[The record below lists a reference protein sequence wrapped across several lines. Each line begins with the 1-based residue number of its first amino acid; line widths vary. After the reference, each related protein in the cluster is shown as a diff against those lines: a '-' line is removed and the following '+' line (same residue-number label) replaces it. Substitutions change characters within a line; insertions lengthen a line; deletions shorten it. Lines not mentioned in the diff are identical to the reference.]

1 MIGLK
6 DSLRF
11 KLVLSIGLSM
21 VALMLLVASGVY
33 WAIQHESD
41 EIFKAR
47 LNTSARVL
55 EGLISRQINQNMA
68 SDSSYVELDDAIVPT
83 MPGSDTQRY
92 EQKVAFQVW
101 SEMGVLLAKSSSA
114 PFEPLGA
121 FREGQQSNSI
131 DKEEWQV
138 FALKSGPIWVLAAE
152 HNDVLE
158 ESRLKLLYAVFTPFV
173 IGVSA
178 LILLVNF
185 LLFRGLRPL
194 RDLAAQIATRDI
206 NSLIPLEG
214 RWPSELKSVVSSF
227 NGLLVSVKAA
237 IEREKLFM
245 DSAAHEIRTPIAG
258 IHLHLQNALNGP
270 DARARADSVQSA
282 LDGVRRVTQLIRQML
297 LLSRVGAGFDP
308 SQPKSFV
315 AVDLVAAQLVDSM
328 TARFKEKNQTVHFA
342 SEADLVVRAE
352 LGQVESLLGNLL
364 DNAQKY
370 GEQGGCIDID
380 ITRADNSAVIRVANS
395 GQPIAVPH
403 REAIFTPYFRVTES
417 TVAAH
422 EGAGLGLAIAARI
435 VENLQGCI
443 VATDPKAYVGV
454 EIRATVLLVSLAPES
469 AAEA

>member
-1 MIGLK
+1 MR

-11 KLVLSIGLSM
+11 KLVFSIGLSM
-21 VALMLLVASGVY
+21 VVLMLLVASGVY
-33 WAIQHESD
+33 WAIKHESD
-41 EIFKAR
+41 EIFLAR

-55 EGLISRQINQNMA
+55 EGLISRQISQNIA
-68 SDSSYVELDDAIVPT
+68 GENRYAELDDAVLPAT
-83 MPGSDTQRY
+83 AGGGLQHY

-101 SEMGVLLAKSSSA
+101 SEMGVLLAKSASA
-114 PFEPLGA
+114 PLTPLGT
-121 FREGQQSNSI
+121 FKEGQQNTSLG
-131 DKEEWQV
+131 DEEWQV

-158 ESRLKLLYAVFTPFV
+158 ESRLKLLYAVFTPFL

-194 RDLAAQIATRDI
+194 NDLAVQIAIRDI
-206 NSLIPLEG
+206 HSLTPLAG
-214 RWPSELKSVVSSF
+214 RWPKELRSVVTAF
-227 NGLLVSVKAA
+227 NVLLISVKAA

-258 IHLHLQNALNGP
+258 VHLHLQNALNDP
-270 DARARADSVQSA
+270 DASARADSLHSA
-282 LDGVRRVTQLIRQML
+282 LGGVKRVTQLIRQML
-297 LLSRVGAGFDP
+297 LLARVGAGYDP

-315 AVDLVAAQLVDSM
+315 AVDLVAAQIVDSM

-403 REAIFTPYFRVTES
+403 REAIFTPYFRVTDS

-454 EIRATVLLVSLAPES
+454 EIRATVLLVSLAPDS

>member
-1 MIGLK
+1 MK

-21 VALMLLVASGVY
+21 VVLMLLVASGVY

-41 EIFKAR
+41 EIFMAR

-68 SDSSYVELDDAIVPT
+68 SDSSYLELDDAVLPA
-83 MPGSDTQRY
+83 MPDSGAHPY

-101 SEMGVLLAKSSSA
+101 SEMGVLLAKSASA
-114 PFEPLGA
+114 PFAPLGVLK
-121 FREGQQSNSI
+121 EGQQSNSI

-158 ESRLKLLYAVFTPFV
+158 ESRLKLLYAVFTPFL
-173 IGVSA
+173 IGVST

-185 LLFRGLRPL
+185 LLIRGLRPL
-194 RDLAAQIATRDI
+194 SDLAAQIATRDI
-206 NSLIPLEG
+206 NSLVPLEG

-258 IHLHLQNALNGP
+258 IHLHLQNALNGT
-270 DARARADSVQSA
+270 DARARTDSVRSA

-328 TARFKEKNQTVHFA
+328 TARFKEKNQTLHFE

-370 GEQGGCIDID
+370 GEPGGRIDID
-380 ITRADNSAVIRVANS
+380 ITRAGDSAVIRVANS
-395 GQPIAVPH
+395 GQSIAITH
-403 REAIFTPYFRVTES
+403 RKSIFTPYFRVTEPS
-417 TVAAH
+417 VAAQ

-454 EIRATVLLVSLAPES
+454 EIRATVLLVSLATDS
-469 AAEA
+469 ATEA

>member
-83 MPGSDTQRY
+83 MPGSDTHRY

-258 IHLHLQNALNGP
+258 IHLHLQNALNGT
-270 DARARADSVQSA
+270 DARVRADSVRSA
-282 LDGVRRVTQLIRQML
+282 LDGVRRVSQLIRQML

-308 SQPKSFV
+308 DQPKSFV
-315 AVDLVAAQLVDSM
+315 AIDLVAAQLVDSM
-328 TARFKEKNQTVHFA
+328 AARFKEKNQTVHFA

-370 GEQGGCIDID
+370 GDQGGRVDVNIS
-380 ITRADNSAVIRVANS
+380 RAGDFSLIRVANS
-395 GQPIAVPH
+395 GAAIALQH
-403 REAIFTPYFRVTES
+403 REAIFTPYFRVTEPS
-417 TVAAH
+417 VAAH
-422 EGAGLGLAIAARI
+422 EGVGLGLAIAARI
-435 VENLQGCI
+435 VQNMQGRI
-443 VATDPKAYVGV
+443 VAADPQAYAGV
-454 EIRATVLLVSLAPES
+454 EILATVRLVSLAPD
-469 AAEA
+469 AAPDT